1 MQRPPTV
8 LSFPPSSQSFL
19 QLTRCIAETRTSLST
34 VILLISRARPARD
47 SLAMPASFISRR
59 AIRSVHAV
67 RLTVPAQARCFATT
81 SLRCSPASTSPRS
94 SSTTATQP
102 HPKPPSASFHP
113 SKQSIFTPLDTFL
126 PRHVGPRDRDVDEML
141 QTLGYKSMDE
151 FVDAA
156 IPTSVRVDQLK
167 DVDGPGGI
175 RPLSELELRRRVEEV
190 AGLNKPMK
198 SYIGMG

>member
-1 MQRPPTV
+1 M
-8 LSFPPSSQSFL
+8 
-19 QLTRCIAETRTSLST
+19 
-34 VILLISRARPARD
+34 
-47 SLAMPASFISRR
+47 
-59 AIRSVHAV
+59 
-67 RLTVPAQARCFATT
+67 
-81 SLRCSPASTSPRS
+81 
-94 SSTTATQP
+94 
-102 HPKPPSASFHP
+102 
-113 SKQSIFTPLDTFL
+113 
-126 PRHVGPRDRDVDEML
+126 GPRDRDVDEML